1 MFDPVNLQLF
11 ELICHLEVSL
21 HQASTRRSAQL
32 LQQLLHDEFLD
43 SGRRAGE
50 QDSELRTRCAG
61 VKLRKV
67 HLT

>member
-32 LQQLLHDEFLD
+32 LQQLLHDEFLEV
-43 SGRRAGE
+43 GFTNQRLRVAYVPQRGYRFR
-50 QDSELRTRCAG
+50 RTRC
-61 VKLRKV
+61 
-67 HLT
+67 